1 MDFKRLDKIYDE
13 LKKAYAETEKAI
25 MQGKTSKI
33 SILDE
38 AHKAFDI
45 VINIKSFNNEAEYLM
60 TELQQL
66 KMNNLQTGTETDTNT
81 GTVQ

>member
-1 MDFKRLDKIYDE
+1 MDFKRLDKIYNE
-13 LKKAYAETEKAI
+13 LKKAYEETEQAI
-25 MQGKTSKI
+25 IQGNTSKI

-45 VINIKSFNNEAEYLM
+45 VIQIKSFNNEAEYLM

-66 KMNNLQTGTETDTNT
+66 KMNNLQTYTETNT

>member
-1 MDFKRLDKIYDE
+1 MDFKRLDKIYNE
-13 LKKAYAETEKAI
+13 LKKAYDETEKAI
-25 MQGKTSKI
+25 IEGNTSKI
-33 SILDE
+33 GILDE

-66 KMNNLQTGTETDTNT
+66 KNNNLATDTNT
-81 GTVQ
+81 GSVQ

>member
-1 MDFKRLDKIYDE
+1 MDFKRLDKIYNE
-13 LKKAYAETEKAI
+13 LKKAYAETEKTI

-33 SILDE
+33 GIFDE
-38 AHKAFDI
+38 AHKALDI
-45 VINIKSFNNEAEYLM
+45 VIQIKSFNNEAEYLM

-66 KMNNLQTGTETDTNT
+66 KKNNLETVTDTNT